1 MPYKIKLSLVSLFLA
16 ASLSSCSKSIDQQ
29 IASCQCEKFEALAK
43 KIEANPQEAEKSL
56 AYMGEILDCIAPHL
70 QKMQAMD
77 EAALQE
83 LQKNIDLHV
92 NQTCTAAFNKLKNK

>member
-1 MPYKIKLSLVSLFLA
+1 MQYKIKLTF
-16 ASLSSCSKSIDQQ
+16 ASLLLATSLNSCSKSIDQQ
-29 IASCQCEKFEALAK
+29 IAHCQCEKFEALAK

-56 AYMGEILDCIAPHL
+56 AYMGEILDCINPHF

-77 EAALQE
+77 EAALQQ

-92 NQTCTAAFNKLKNK
+92 SKTCAAAHNKLKNK